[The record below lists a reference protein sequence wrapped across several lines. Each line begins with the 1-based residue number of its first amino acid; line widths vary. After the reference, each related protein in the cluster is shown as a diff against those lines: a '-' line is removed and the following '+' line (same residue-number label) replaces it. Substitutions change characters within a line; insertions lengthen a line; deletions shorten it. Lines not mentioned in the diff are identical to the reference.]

1 MNDNLQLPV
10 RSNEVPKIKVED
22 YLTGNI
28 ELLSVEEA
36 LSEGNIIV
44 DVRTAEEFSKG
55 SVPDALSRPLFD
67 NLERAEIGK
76 IYKQIGRDAA
86 VEKGLKII
94 EPRLQDFLTSL
105 ADLKSYRLVVYCARG
120 GMRSAS
126 VVRLLQ
132 QNGFRVVQMRGGYK
146 RFRQYVLQQLENP
159 MPSFIVLHGQTGV
172 GKTLLL
178 KKLPDH
184 LDLEG
189 LAGHRS
195 SLFGAINKTPRS
207 QKNFE
212 GLLVQKL
219 RTLPYARPL
228 FVEGESRKVGQVFI
242 PQFLANAMKSGML
255 VFIPQHLANAM
266 KSGMRVLLSASMKTR
281 INRIVEE
288 YQICDEQSFQQV
300 DSILISLRVSL
311 GKLKVDQLRLWL
323 QKEEIEKIVYMLL
336 ADYYDPLYMHSMS
349 GYQYVMELSAED
361 LNLAADELIRFRN
374 EVTKSQ

>member
-10 RSNEVPKIKVED
+10 RSIEVPKIKVED
-22 YLTGNI
+22 YLNGNI

-255 VFIPQHLANAM
+255 V
-266 KSGMRVLLSASMKTR
+266 LLRASMKTR

-374 EVTKSQ
+374 EVIKSQ